1 MNMVLNTKKAV
12 LFSSVEVKQFI
23 ENRTSIQAQMNKT
36 SPSAVIENILL
47 EKLLSKHPLVK
58 QMIKAVYIAN
68 WKTEE
73 VLEAVL
79 SWNGE
84 WINYE
89 SRYSNFLPLVEFVIG
104 EQLYNNSFE
113 IRNNER
119 MYHFLDKVDS
129 VAEKMHSLSLLAQ
142 DDMEKMYWEEEER
155 YVRDLIS
162 QTSPK
167 DTKLRPINFYKIF
180 TKPKNW
186 EIFKSKQLTYIVMV
200 DLVILQK
207 QWRNEPVVK
216 EQVLTILES
225 LSNEWNGEND

>member
-1 MNMVLNTKKAV
+1 MVINTKKAV

-23 ENRTSIQAQMNKT
+23 ENRTSVQAQINKT

-47 EKLLSKHPLVK
+47 ERLLSKHPLVN

-68 WKTEE
+68 WKIEE
-73 VLEAVL
+73 VLETVF

-89 SRYSNFLPLVEFVIG
+89 SRYSNFLPLVEFVIN
-104 EQLYNNSFE
+104 EQLYNNSLD
-113 IRNNER
+113 IRNNDR

-129 VAEKMHSLSLLAQ
+129 VADKMHSLSLFAK
-142 DDMEKMYWEEEER
+142 DDLEKMYWEEEER

-167 DTKLRPINFYKIF
+167 DVKLRPINFYKIF

-186 EIFKSKQLTYIVMV
+186 EVFKSMGITYIVMM
-200 DLVILQK
+200 DLVFLQK
-207 QWRNEPVVK
+207 QWRNDPEVK
-216 EQVLTILES
+216 EQLLEILEN
-225 LSNEWNGEND
+225 LSKDWNAEND